1 MVKYFSERVK
11 EKSEV
16 IPNFPGVPFRSLS
29 EEDAQ
34 VLTAHFLIE
43 ELQILVNKCSNQ
55 EIKIE
60 RGLKYGDPLAHFLFL
75 LVVDGL
81 SGFIKRDYD
90 LFLLF
95 GFNVGV
101 L

>member
-1 MVKYFSERVK
+1 M
-11 EKSEV
+11 
-16 IPNFPGVPFRSLS
+16 
-29 EEDAQ
+29 A
-34 VLTAHFLIE
+34 
-43 ELQILVNKCSNQ
+43 ILVNKCSTQ

-75 LVVDGL
+75 LVVDSL
-81 SGFIKRDYD
+81 SGLIKRDYD

-95 GFNVGV
+95 GFDVGV